1 MLRTASTILL
11 VSLAAI
17 PLAAADLYP
26 LGPDSK
32 KKSDVPTGT
41 VTEHVFKDSK
51 IYPGTTRKY
60 WVYVPANLKTVPNLM
75 VFQDGNSF
83 QNPNGS
89 YRVPIVFDNLIQAQ
103 AMPPTV
109 AVLINPGEFPD
120 QKDRAGKPRSNRS
133 VEYDTV
139 SDQYALFLE
148 QELLVEVSKL
158 VKFTDEPSGRAICG
172 SSSGGICAFTVAWQ
186 KPDRFRKVVSFIG
199 SFTNIRGGDVYP
211 GLIRKAAAKPLRV
224 FLQDGVGDLD
234 NPFGHW
240 PYANFQMAAALR
252 FAGYDAK
259 FVMGDG
265 AHNGQHAGAIL
276 PDALR
281 WIWRK

>member
-1 MLRTASTILL
+1 MLRLASTILL
-11 VSLAAI
+11 VSITAI

-26 LGPDSK
+26 LGPDSQK
-32 KKSDVPTGT
+32 KPGVPAGT

-51 IYPGTTRKY
+51 IFLGTNRKY

-75 VFQDGNSF
+75 VFQDGNTF

-89 YRVPIVFDNLIQAQ
+89 YRVPIVFDNLIHAKE
-103 AMPPTV
+103 MPPTV

-120 QKDRAGKPRSNRS
+120 QKDRTGKPRSNRS
-133 VEYDTV
+133 VEYDTL

-148 QELLVEVSKL
+148 QELLAEVTKS
-158 VKFTDEPSGRAICG
+158 VKFTDDPAGRAICG

-186 KPDRFRKVVSFIG
+186 KPDRYRKVVSFIG

-211 GLIRKAAAKPLRV
+211 GIIRKAEVKPLRV

-234 NPFGHW
+234 NSHGHW
-240 PYANFQMAAALR
+240 PYANFDMAASLR
-252 FAGYDAK
+252 FAGYDYK
-259 FVMGDG
+259 LVMGDG
-265 AHNGQHAGAIL
+265 AHNGKHAGAVL